1 MMSVQSKVGLFAF
14 GMIAGATLGLLFAPE
29 AGEEMRENLSTAVR
43 KGVERATEQGS
54 KWVQRAQDVASD
66 AQNRASD
73 YMEQARDVLDRAKGA
88 LS

>member
-1 MMSVQSKVGLFAF
+1 MMSSWSKVGMFTL
-14 GMIAGATLGLLFAPE
+14 GMTAGAALGLLFAPE
-29 AGEEMRENLSTAVR
+29 AGEDMRENLSTAVR

-73 YMEQARDVLDRAKGA
+73 YMEQARDVLDRAKSA

>member
-1 MMSVQSKVGLFAF
+1 MSVQSKVGLFAF

>member
-1 MMSVQSKVGLFAF
+1 MSARSKVGLFAF

-29 AGEEMRENLSTAVR
+29 AGEDMRENLSNAVR